1 MARRETLTAATTA
14 ATATAAVRSNPVALA
29 GIAQERERERAR
41 AIERHRETHIYTHT
55 DIHRNRYRHPAQTRT
70 HGRKHTL
77 EGASACVI
85 VSRFRTPAR
94 KVCTVLHCVVG
105 FVNQPWNDVRIF
117 QMKVVVRT
125 VNVGWDHRRV
135 VPAVLVVV
143 SAVLHINHTLGIPF
157 DGEPH
162 TQKTKKV
169 PRVHE

>member
-1 MARRETLTAATTA
+1 MTAATTA

-125 VNVGWDHRRV
+125 VDVGWDHRRV